1 MLQDLRTALRVIA
14 RDRWLTAA
22 AVTALALGIGVNAAV
37 FTLVNAVLIRGL
49 PFPDSH
55 NLYMLGA
62 RNTTQPGG
70 RFGVSHRELAEWRG
84 QSQVF
89 SDMAGFSNASLNI
102 ADDVTIPEQQRGVR
116 TTPELFRTLRIQPA
130 LGRDFTAEDGVAGAP
145 AVAILG
151 DALWRSRYGADPSIV
166 GRAIRINGEPTTVVG
181 VMPPNMKFPTNAELW
196 VAAQRPATS
205 PAVPPREFGVV
216 ARVTDDVTRAAA
228 RADLE
233 TIAAR
238 LAAQYPESNANITP
252 VVETANERF
261 NGGEIRVLFLA
272 MLGAVGFVL
281 LIACA
286 NVANLQLSRSV
297 SRAREIAVRVAMGAT
312 RWRIVRQLLVESV
325 LIACIGGAFGLLIA
339 LAGVRLFDAAVAG
352 VPGKPYWIQ
361 FTFDPFVFAYLAA
374 ICVATGIIF
383 GVVPALQISRTNV
396 NTVLKEG
403 GRGNIGGRR
412 AQWLSGTM
420 VVVELALTIVLLAG
434 AGLMVRSFLRLQGGD
449 IGIPTEGLMTMR
461 LSLPAAKYTTAES
474 RMEFYDRLI
483 PRLAGL
489 PGAAA
494 AGVTT
499 TIPGS
504 PPWTRRMEVEGRPV
518 AARWQDLPRI
528 STTTVSPGFF
538 DATTLRIVRG
548 RALGPDDG
556 APGAEAIVVNQRFA
570 AEHFQGED
578 PIGRRVRFPAEN
590 PPEGQP
596 DRPWLTIV
604 GITADLAH
612 IDMGGGSPDAVAY
625 TPLRYEPPFGAVLL
639 VRSALPPAAVMQAVR
654 TEVQAVDPDQPVFT
668 IQTLEQ
674 VRADASWGHRVFG
687 SIFGLFALIALTLSA
702 VGLYAVMAYSVT
714 QRTPE
719 IGVRMALGA
728 GARQVSWLVLK
739 RGLIQLGV
747 GLTLG
752 LAGALG
758 ASRVLSSL
766 LVPGITPQ
774 DPMTFAAI
782 TLLLVGVAVSAC
794 LIPAGRAARVDP
806 LVALRE

>member
-1 MLQDLRTALRVIA
+1 MLQDLRTALRVIS

-22 AVTALALGIGVNAAV
+22 AVAALAMGIGVNAAV

-49 PFPDSH
+49 PFPESH
-55 NLYMLGA
+55 NLYILGA
-62 RNTTQPGG
+62 QNATQPGG
-70 RFGVSHRELAEWRG
+70 TFGVSHRELTEWRE
-84 QSQVF
+84 QSQAF
-89 SDMAGFSNASLNI
+89 SDMAGFSSTSLNI
-102 ADDVTIPEQQRGVR
+102 ADDVTMPEQQQGVR

-130 LGRDFTAEDGVAGAP
+130 LGRDFTAEDGVTGAP
-145 AVAILG
+145 AVVILG
-151 DALWRSRYGADPSIV
+151 DGLWRSRYGADLAIV
-166 GRAIRINGEPTTVVG
+166 GRSIRINGQPTTIVG

-196 VAAQRPATS
+196 VAAQQPATS
-205 PAVPPREFGVV
+205 PPVPPRQFNVV
-216 ARVTDDVTRAAA
+216 ARVKDGVTRAAA

-297 SRAREIAVRVAMGAT
+297 QRAREIAVRVAMGAT

-396 NTVLKEG
+396 NAVLKEG
-403 GRGNIGGRR
+403 GRGNTGGRR

-449 IGIPTEGLMTMR
+449 IGVPTEGLMTMR

-499 TIPGS
+499 TIPGL
-504 PPWTRRMEVEGRPV
+504 PPWTRRMEVEGRPA
-518 AARWQDLPRI
+518 AARWQDLALVSAPA
-528 STTTVSPGFF
+528 VSPGFF
-538 DATTLRIVRG
+538 DTTTLRIVRG
-548 RALGPDDG
+548 RALEPGDG

-578 PIGRRVRFPAEN
+578 PIGRRVRFPPEN

-596 DRPWLTIV
+596 ERPWLTIV

-612 IDMGGGSPDAVAY
+612 INMGGDSPDAVAY
-625 TPLRYEPPFGAVLL
+625 VPLRYEPPYGAVLL

-728 GARQVSWLVLK
+728 GAGQVSWLVLK
-739 RGLIQLGV
+739 RGLLQLGI
-747 GLTLG
+747 GLTIG
-752 LAGALG
+752 LAGAFG

-766 LVPGITPQ
+766 LVAGITPQ
-774 DPMTFAAI
+774 DPVTFATI
-782 TLLLVGVAVSAC
+782 TVLLVAVAVSAC
-794 LIPAGRAARVDP
+794 LIPARRATRVDP
-806 LVALRE
+806 LIALRE